1 MRCITY
7 MAVPFKKPCIQL
19 YLSDS
24 PAPRSKKLS
33 MLFALFLIILV
44 KKTQNF
50 SQNSIPLP
58 VPDRGTPSLP
68 CHILDS
74 SELIMHLR
82 AKQQRPTCVNIS
94 LQTRPPRAPFSST
107 LPHSSWLGLVLRL
120 RLAWGLGSFF
130 GHAWDGCS
138 QRRLCI
144 QQSLRLSN
152 RWEPECAFLPE
163 TTPHHNGGSSCH
175 NVL

>member
-1 MRCITY
+1 MRCITN
-7 MAVPFKKPCIQL
+7 MAVPFKNACIQL
-19 YLSDS
+19 YWSDS
-24 PAPRSKKLS
+24 PAPRSKKFS
-33 MLFALFLIILV
+33 MLLSLFLIILV
-44 KKTQNF
+44 KNAQDF

-58 VPDRGTPSLP
+58 LPDRGTPSLP
-68 CHILDS
+68 CHILNS
-74 SELIMHLR
+74 SELIKHLR

-144 QQSLRLSN
+144 PQSLRLSN
-152 RWEPECAFLPE
+152 RWERECAFLLE
-163 TTPHHNGGSSCH
+163 TNYHRIGGISCH
-175 NVL
+175 NAQ